1 MAKTE
6 EPEVSP
12 VVTWPPVGDVSAR
25 ARGLAAPAA
34 AGPCVAEL
42 AVEPTGEGS
51 DGADG
56 VEALMGGRGAA
67 RLERNAPIGP
77 GHTAIERQTKILPF
91 PPPIRQHLR
100 ATPDGW
106 LRATPMSEPALTIA
120 SLLQTAALRDACALW
135 LKSGR
140 YALVAM
146 EEGGDPATVLS
157 VGREGYDAVLIEQ
170 GAFPAEVYQALRE
183 QELLLPAVVIGDVT
197 GRTEYHD
204 AEVHLPADQLEQ
216 LPYSLDAAL
225 SRFLRRG
232 TSQGGVLGPES
243 ATTTEDRWKLGH
255 RLKDRLGYLGVYYK
269 RDPERFFRSLSESDK
284 QELLRSLSRTYRD
297 LLVSY
302 FRDPAAAN
310 QALESF
316 VNTAFFA
323 DLPITTT
330 VEIHMNLIDGFW
342 KQLKLEGHKND
353 FLQDYRLALLD
364 VMAHLCEMYRRSI
377 PPDRPM
383 AAQQDQFNRLQEHN

>member
-1 MAKTE
+1 
-6 EPEVSP
+6 
-12 VVTWPPVGDVSAR
+12 
-25 ARGLAAPAA
+25 
-34 AGPCVAEL
+34 
-42 AVEPTGEGS
+42 
-51 DGADG
+51 
-56 VEALMGGRGAA
+56 
-67 RLERNAPIGP
+67 
-77 GHTAIERQTKILPF
+77 
-91 PPPIRQHLR
+91 
-100 ATPDGW
+100 
-106 LRATPMSEPALTIA
+106 MSEPALTIA
-120 SLLQTAALRDACALW
+120 NLLRTQALKEASALW

-146 EEGGDPATVLS
+146 EEGKDPVTMLRS
-157 VGREGYDAVLIEQ
+157 SRENYDAVLLEQ
-170 GAFPAEVYQALRE
+170 GAFRPEVYQSLRE
-183 QELLLPAVVIGDVT
+183 KDLFLPAVVIGEVT
-197 GRTEYHD
+197 GRVEYHD

-216 LPYSLDAAL
+216 LPYSLDAAV
-225 SRFLRRG
+225 SRFLRRDPLR
-232 TSQGGVLGPES
+232 GGNGGNLAPGS
-243 ATTTEDRWKLGH
+243 SNDTEERWKLAN

-269 RDPERFFRSLSESDK
+269 RDPGKFFRSLSQSDK
-284 QELLRSLSRTYRD
+284 EDLIRSLSRTYRD

-330 VEIHMNLIDGFW
+330 VEIHMNLIEGFW

-377 PPDRPM
+377 PPDRPI
-383 AAQQDQFNRLQEHN
+383 ATAQDNLNRLQEHI